1 MTKSGDNH
9 AATLQAMGLFI
20 STALLS
26 QILQYEL
33 ERRRKERTTM
43 ALRYMYETKRLSDRL
58 SYNDLTA
65 TLSFPKRFPDGMDS
79 LQVRMTDEDAFDH
92 IPKNS
97 NWLHF
102 ESSNEEDVKCAAGE
116 GVRASLEGEDDN
128 SSSSSEAFL
137 WTNSGEEQRRRKSRQ
152 HSFPPPLDASAMK
165 RRSSEPLGSTWLGRL
180 RQGLGVSDELP
191 QSLSDDYALETRTRH
206 ALGSIP
212 SDESFYRHQT
222 PQRHPETGVRRSAST
237 PVMESVDIAEN
248 NRSARAHYNARIMPD
263 KVVMIRH
270 GQSEGNVNEALYS
283 TTPDNAMRLTKLGW
297 DQARLAG
304 EVLKNQVLIT
314 GVPIHFIVSPY
325 VRTVETFHGIV
336 SAWCDPKEF
345 DHIRDRE
352 KRIKAWYGR
361 LLELGLTWHEDPR
374 IREQDFG
381 NYQEP
386 EKIKVAKEERHRFG
400 PFFYR
405 FAHGESASDVFDR
418 VSTFLDSL
426 WRSFD
431 LHKARNYV
439 LVTHGISIRV
449 LLARY
454 FRYSIDQF
462 SLLANPR
469 NCEMVILGHDG
480 GGKLQLDGRYEVK
493 VEENVLTGEKEVKG
507 YTFHKQLRVLP
518 RKYVHKL
525 NVRISY
531 DDKTRPADVI
541 D

>member
-1 MTKSGDNH
+1 M
-9 AATLQAMGLFI
+9 FI
-20 STALLS
+20 
-26 QILQYEL
+26 
-33 ERRRKERTTM
+33 K
-43 ALRYMYETKRLSDRL
+43 
-58 SYNDLTA
+58 
-65 TLSFPKRFPDGMDS
+65 
-79 LQVRMTDEDAFDH
+79 EDAFDY
-92 IPKNS
+92 IPKHS

-102 ESSNEEDVKCAAGE
+102 ESSNEDDVKCGTGAAIT
-116 GVRASLEGEDDN
+116 ASLEGEDGA
-128 SSSSSEAFL
+128 SSSSSEAP
-137 WTNSGEEQRRRKSRQ
+137 WTNSGEGKRRRKSRPRL
-152 HSFPPPLDASAMK
+152 FPLPLDAGALK
-165 RRSSEPLGSTWLGRL
+165 HASSEPLASTWLGRL
-180 RQGLGVSDELP
+180 KHSFRVSEEIP
-191 QSLSDDYALETRTRH
+191 TSLSDDSAMDKRLRLSLDSTPVSQ
-206 ALGSIP
+206 SIDP
-212 SDESFYRHQT
+212 YEAPFQ
-222 PQRHPETGVRRSAST
+222 PVTGVRRSAST
-237 PVMESVDIAEN
+237 PVMESLDVAQN
-248 NRSARAHYNARIMPD
+248 NRRARAHYNARIMPD

-304 EVLKNQVLIT
+304 EVLKDKVLIT

-345 DHIRDRE
+345 DHIEDRE

-381 NYQEP
+381 NYQVP

-480 GGKLQLDGRYEVK
+480 AGKLQLDGRYEVQL
-493 VEENVLTGEKEVKG
+493 EENALSGEKEVKG
-507 YTFHKQLRVLP
+507 CNFHERLRVLP
-518 RKYVHKL
+518 KKYVHKL
-525 NVRISY
+525 SVRISY
-531 DDKTRPADVI
+531 DDNARPPHVVECDLSRKDAAAHREDSSVSRASRQGLGDNTFSLASEKSGDHLKI
-541 D
+541 

>member
-1 MTKSGDNH
+1 MLVK
-9 AATLQAMGLFI
+9 
-20 STALLS
+20 
-26 QILQYEL
+26 
-33 ERRRKERTTM
+33 
-43 ALRYMYETKRLSDRL
+43 
-58 SYNDLTA
+58 
-65 TLSFPKRFPDGMDS
+65 
-79 LQVRMTDEDAFDH
+79 EDAYDQ

-102 ESSNEEDVKCAAGE
+102 ESISEYDSKWEEGAQ
-116 GVRASLEGEDDN
+116 ASRRKGEDDDG
-128 SSSSSEAFL
+128 SSAASSETFL
-137 WTNSGEEQRRRKSRQ
+137 WTNAGIAQQ
-152 HSFPPPLDASAMK
+152 
-165 RRSSEPLGSTWLGRL
+165 RSSVKLSGAVTQPQQDSTVMQLEACESSERTLWFFRRL
-180 RQGLGVSDELP
+180 KLRLAFGYNKSESVYI
-191 QSLSDDYALETRTRH
+191 DDSRPLETTVRQTSQTTLSNR
-206 ALGSIP
+206 P
-212 SDESFYRHQT
+212 QHQSRT
-222 PQRHPETGVRRSAST
+222 PQQRMSFVRRSVSSPALD
-237 PVMESVDIAEN
+237 SVDSSKN
-248 NRSARAHYNARIMPD
+248 NQSFRALYNARIMPD

-297 DQARLAG
+297 DQARRAG
-304 EVLKNQVLIT
+304 QVLKDQVLVS

-345 DHIRDRE
+345 NHISDRN
-352 KRIKAWYGR
+352 KRLKAWYGR

-400 PFFYR
+400 TFFYR

-431 LHKARNYV
+431 LHKAKNYV

-480 GGKLQLDGRYEVK
+480 AGKLQLDGRFEVQM
-493 VEENVLTGEKEVKG
+493 EENTETGENEVKG
-507 YTFHKQLRVLP
+507 YTFHKRLRVLP
-518 RKYVHKL
+518 RKYVRKL
-525 NVRISY
+525 NVRISN
-531 DDKTRPADVI
+531 DDDVGPPCVI
-541 D
+541 STPSNGEESVLAECHLMSYH